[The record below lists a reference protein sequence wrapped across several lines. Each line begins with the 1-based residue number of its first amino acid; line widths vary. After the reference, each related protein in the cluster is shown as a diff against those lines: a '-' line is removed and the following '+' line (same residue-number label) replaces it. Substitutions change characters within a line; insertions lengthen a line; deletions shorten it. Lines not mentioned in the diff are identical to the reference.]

1 MYKYTGS
8 VNEKLCLNLS
18 GKIMTSLT
26 TVNLNVHD
34 IINERLHIRG
44 KRQLIHRIRKH

>member
-26 TVNLNVHD
+26 TVNLNIHD
-34 IINERLHIRG
+34 IITSDYIFAVNVN
-44 KRQLIHRIRKH
+44 